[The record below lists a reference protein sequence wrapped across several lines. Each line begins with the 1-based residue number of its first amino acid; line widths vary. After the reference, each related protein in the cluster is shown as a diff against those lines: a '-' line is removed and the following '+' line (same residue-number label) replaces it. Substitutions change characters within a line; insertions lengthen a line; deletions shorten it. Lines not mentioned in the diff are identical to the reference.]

1 MRMALRWAV
10 LVSALAAGVMLVT
23 GGPAGAADAA
33 RAGSSAPV
41 AARTAAAGA
50 LGNYRISGDEDAI
63 GCLTAHRC
71 VAVGYGGGTAPGQ
84 VVTVVGGKQVRVS
97 VARSASNLVAVS
109 CPNRFGCWAMGP
121 PRKGQR
127 SWVLVK
133 IGPVGSVK
141 GVTSVRL
148 PAGVSLGSISCT
160 SRTSCEVFGTVGY
173 ADGNQQWYLA
183 SWNGRKLSQRHV
195 SGPLNLD
202 AESPGGIS
210 CWRATCVAVGT
221 WWCGGSSGCE
231 GRYAI
236 LTTSSGK
243 LEAADLLNTAGGFSG
258 VSCVSS
264 STCYAT
270 TSNSMVVTLDD
281 GVMGATES
289 QPVYYGGSSIEC
301 AGATCWAAGL
311 SGYNSAAVF
320 VMITNGAP
328 TGTPVTD
335 PALTDNGYPS
345 IARRGNGFAA
355 VGEAAVNGGPR
366 VSEVVTN

>member
-1 MRMALRWAV
+1 MP
-10 LVSALAAGVMLVT
+10 VSAVAVGVMLVT
-23 GGPAGAADAA
+23 CGPAGAAGAA
-33 RAGSSAPV
+33 STGSSVPV
-41 AARTAAAGA
+41 AARAAAA
-50 LGNYRISGDEDAI
+50 APLGNYRISGVEDAV

-71 VAVGYGGGTAPGQ
+71 VAVGYGGGRAPGQ

-133 IGPVGSVK
+133 IGPTGSITE
-141 GVTSVRL
+141 VTSVRVL
-148 PAGVSLGSISCT
+148 AGVSLGSISCT
-160 SRTSCEVFGTVGY
+160 SRTSCEVFGTVSY

-183 SWNGRKLSQRHV
+183 SWNGRKLSQRYV
-195 SGPLNLD
+195 TGPLNLD

-210 CWRATCVAVGT
+210 CWHAACVAVGT

-243 LEAADLLNTAGGFSG
+243 LEAADLLNTPGGFSG

-270 TSNSMVVTLDD
+270 TGNSMVVTLED
-281 GVMGATES
+281 GVMGATDSE
-289 QPVYYGGSSIEC
+289 PVSGGSSIEC
-301 AGATCWAAGL
+301 GGTTCWAAGL
-311 SGYNSAAVF
+311 SAPNSAAVF

-328 TGTPVTD
+328 TGTPVPD

-355 VGEAAVNGGPR
+355 VGQAAVNGGPL